1 MVKRDEKSSLF
12 FYPDIYNKLYSMI
25 KQTWEIS
32 NEERNRILSLH
43 ESATKNHYLMSEQL
57 ETGISQPV
65 SAEDNSEPFWEI
77 LGYKVFQR
85 GSDYFLYRHKGLRKQ
100 GQEYYSTM
108 AFMANDPKRAGI
120 VDWKKNSPVDTPDT
134 YIQIPTLE
142 QLGGIIK
149 KGSSGNYI
157 IPNKL
162 TQNAI
167 FIGEMMDDTSD
178 PGHSPRYRSMSPSV
192 PYWYCAFNTEKN
204 VPQWGQISFNGDVGS
219 SEILSADFE
228 KVKNKP
234 GNEIFYNQSYVPGAF
249 IVEISPLE
257 YGYPGR
263 ESEPEEIPPIETP
276 KITSFDIESPFE
288 FDKTDLTPE
297 AEKSFKEFIEN
308 IKKFYSNVSGDV
320 TVTTSASIDSD
331 PATKEQ
337 YNMELSKRRAQTIID
352 RLKRETGNKTLNFI
366 PNPIGQTDQFA
377 KGMKY
382 PEVRDTNKTAPN
394 RRLIIKL
401 PEISQ

>member
-12 FYPDIYNKLYSMI
+12 FYPDIYNKLYNMI

-43 ESATKNHYLMSEQL
+43 ESATKNFYLMSEQL
-57 ETGISQPV
+57 ETGEIQPV

-77 LGYKVFQR
+77 LGYKVFKR
-85 GSDYFLYRHKGLRKQ
+85 GSDYFLYRHKGIKRQ
-100 GQEYYSTM
+100 GKEYTSTM
-108 AFMANDPKRAGI
+108 AWLANDPNRPSNS
-120 VDWKKNSPVDTPDT
+120 WMKNSPVETPDT
-134 YIQIPTLE
+134 YVQIPTLE
-142 QLGGIIK
+142 QLGGIIT
-149 KGSSGNYI
+149 KGRTGNSI
-157 IPNKL
+157 KPNQL

-167 FIGEMMDDTSD
+167 FVGEMMKSTS
-178 PGHSPRYRSMSPSV
+178 GISVQSRGGSMDSAIPF
-192 PYWYCAFNTEKN
+192 WYCAFNTQEN
-204 VPQWGQISFNGDVGS
+204 VPQWGQISFKGEIGS
-219 SEILSADFE
+219 SEILSVDYE
-228 KVKNKP
+228 KVRNRP
-234 GNEIFYNQSYVPGAF
+234 GNEIYYEQSYVPGEF

-257 YGYPGR
+257 YGSPGR
-263 ESEPEEIPPIETP
+263 VREPEEIPPIETP

-331 PATKEQ
+331 PATKDQ

-366 PNPIGQTDQFA
+366 PNPIGQTDRFA

>member
-1 MVKRDEKSSLF
+1 MVKRDKKLSLF

-288 FDKTDLTPE
+288 FDKTYLTPE

>member
-1 MVKRDEKSSLF
+1 M
-12 FYPDIYNKLYSMI
+12 YSI
-25 KQTWEIS
+25 ITQTWEIT
-32 NEERNRILSLH
+32 NEERNRIWSLH

-57 ETGISQPV
+57 ETGGTQPV

-77 LGYKVFQR
+77 LGYKVFKK
-85 GSDYFLYRHKGLRKQ
+85 GSNYFIYRHEGLYKD
-100 GQEYYSTM
+100 GEPYTSSM
-108 AFMANDPKRAGI
+108 AFVANDPNRGESWRKY
-120 VDWKKNSPVDTPDT
+120 SPVEAPG
-134 YIQIPTLE
+134 YVQIPTLE

-149 KGSSGNYI
+149 KGPRGNYM

-162 TQNAI
+162 AQNAI
-167 FIGEMMDDTSD
+167 FVGEMMEYTAGLSYQ
-178 PGHSPRYRSMSPSV
+178 PRVSSSTMGID
-192 PYWYCAFNTEKN
+192 WYCAFNTQEN
-204 VPQWGQISFNGDVGS
+204 VPQWGQITFNGDMGS
-219 SEILSADFE
+219 REAIYYVDYK
-228 KVKNKP
+228 KVRNRP
-234 GNEIFYNQSYVPGAF
+234 GNEIYYKQSYVQGTIGPEF

-257 YGYPGR
+257 LGSPGR
-263 ESEPEEIPPIETP
+263 VREPEEILPTETP

-288 FDKTDLTPE
+288 FDKTDLTAE

-320 TVTTSASIDSD
+320 TVTTSASIDGD

>member
-1 MVKRDEKSSLF
+1 
-12 FYPDIYNKLYSMI
+12 MI

-43 ESATKNHYLMSEQL
+43 ESATKNYYLMSEQL
-57 ETGISQPV
+57 ETGKTQPV

-77 LGYKVFQR
+77 LGYKVFKR
-85 GSDYFLYRHKGLRKQ
+85 GSEYFLYRHTGLKRE
-100 GQEYYSTM
+100 GEEYFSAM
-108 AFMANDPKRAGI
+108 SFMANNPSKKNID
-120 VDWKKNSPVDTPDT
+120 DWRKNSPVDTPDT

-149 KGSSGNYI
+149 KDSSGNYL

-167 FIGEMMDDTSD
+167 FIGEMMEYTSK
-178 PGHSPRYRSMSPSV
+178 PGYFPRYRSTSPAN
-192 PYWYCAFNTEKN
+192 PYWYCAFNTQKN
-204 VPQWGQISFNGDVGS
+204 VPQWGQISFYGDIGS
-219 SEILSADFE
+219 SEILSVDFE

-234 GNEIFYNQSYVPGAF
+234 GNEIFYNQSYVPGEF

-257 YGYPGR
+257 YGSPGR
-263 ESEPEEIPPIETP
+263 VSEPEDILPIEKP
-276 KITSFDIESPFE
+276 KMTSFDIESPFE

-297 AEKSFKEFIEN
+297 AETSFKEFVEN

-331 PATKEQ
+331 PSTKEQ

-352 RLKRETGNKTLNFI
+352 RLKRETGNSTLKFI
-366 PNPIGQTDQFA
+366 PNPIGQTDKFA
-377 KGMKY
+377 PGLKW
-382 PEVRDTNKTAPN
+382 PEVKDSSKTAPN

>member
-1 MVKRDEKSSLF
+1 
-12 FYPDIYNKLYSMI
+12 MI

-43 ESATKNHYLMSEQL
+43 ESATKKFYLMSEQL

-108 AFMANDPKRAGI
+108 AFMANDPRREGI
-120 VDWKKNSPVDTPDT
+120 DDWRKNSPVDTPDT

-149 KGSSGNYI
+149 KGSTGNKI
-157 IPNKL
+157 EPNKL

-167 FIGEMMDDTSD
+167 FIGEMMNDTSD
-178 PGHSPRYRSMSPSV
+178 PGHSPRYRSMSPST

-257 YGYPGR
+257 YGIPGR
-263 ESEPEEIPPIETP
+263 VREPEEIPPTETP

-320 TVTTSASIDSD
+320 IVTTSASIDSD

>member
-1 MVKRDEKSSLF
+1 MVKRDKKLSLF

-43 ESATKNHYLMSEQL
+43 ESATKKFYLMSEQL

-178 PGHSPRYRSMSPSV
+178 PGHSPRYRSMSPST
-192 PYWYCAFNTEKN
+192 PYWYCAFNTQKN

-219 SEILSADFE
+219 SEISSADFE

-257 YGYPGR
+257 YGSPGGVR
-263 ESEPEEIPPIETP
+263 EPEEIPPTETP

-382 PEVRDTNKTAPN
+382 PEVRDTKKTAPN

>member
-1 MVKRDEKSSLF
+1 MVKRDKKLSLF
-12 FYPDIYNKLYSMI
+12 FYSDIYNKLYSMI

-178 PGHSPRYRSMSPSV
+178 PGHSPRYRSMSPTV

-219 SEILSADFE
+219 SEILSVDFE

>member
-1 MVKRDEKSSLF
+1 
-12 FYPDIYNKLYSMI
+12 
-25 KQTWEIS
+25 
-32 NEERNRILSLH
+32 
-43 ESATKNHYLMSEQL
+43 MSEQL

-178 PGHSPRYRSMSPSV
+178 PGHSPRYRSMSPTV

-219 SEILSADFE
+219 SEILSVDFE